1 VEIDTLITG
10 ATIVDEDGLRNAD
23 IGVQGE
29 QIVGLFERSSAE
41 VVARKT
47 IDAQGLHV
55 LPGVI
60 DPHTHI
66 GLGSATD
73 WLSETEAA
81 VRGGVTTVINYVMGG
96 SSYFSLVA
104 DEHAAA
110 AEATCVDYALHV
122 VPCTE
127 EHLHEL
133 PRYAR
138 ELGVT
143 SFKYFM
149 SFRGNEGAYLG
160 VSGTDDGYL
169 YRYLRLVAELP
180 GSIANVHPEN
190 IEVVWTLRD
199 EVRTAGLDG
208 LEGWDASR
216 PDFVEAE
223 ALGRAA
229 YLAACVGAPL
239 YLVHISAA
247 KCLEEIRR
255 ARQRIFDGPPL
266 YAETCP
272 HYLTHHVAS
281 PVASL
286 GKVNPPL
293 RRERDCEALWE
304 GLKDGTIETV
314 GSDHVP
320 RRRELKEK
328 SIWEAT
334 AGIAGLGTTLAVLIS
349 EGYHKHGLDLPTV
362 TKVTSSNAARI
373 FGIYPQ
379 KGAIRVGSDAD
390 LVLVDLDEE
399 RSVTADTWGG
409 GAGYNLYEGWRMKG
423 WPRTTMLRGQIV
435 YDAGNVS
442 GSAGV
447 GRYLRRE
454 LSAG

>member
-1 VEIDTLITG
+1 VRVDTLIKG

-23 IGVQGE
+23 IAVQDE
-29 QIVGLFERSSAE
+29 QIAWLLDPGSAD
-41 VVARKT
+41 VVAERT
-47 IDAQGLHV
+47 IDAEGLHAF
-55 LPGVI
+55 PGAI

-66 GLGSATD
+66 GLGGATD
-73 WLSETEAA
+73 WLTETETAA
-81 VRGGVTTVINYVMGG
+81 RGGVTTVINYVMGG

-110 AEATCVDYALHV
+110 EASRVDYALHV
-122 VPCTE
+122 VPCSE
-127 EHLHEL
+127 RHLDEL
-133 PRYAR
+133 PQYAR

-160 VSGTDDGYL
+160 VAGTDDGYL
-169 YRYLRLVAELP
+169 YRYLRLIAQLP
-180 GSIANVHPEN
+180 GTIANVHPEN

-199 EVRTAGLDG
+199 EVRTAGLGG

-223 ALGRAA
+223 AVGRAA
-229 YLAACVGAPL
+229 YLAASVGAPL

-247 KCLEEIRR
+247 KCLEEIQR
-255 ARQRIFDGPPL
+255 ARQRSSVGPPI

-281 PVASL
+281 PVAAL

-293 RRERDCEALWE
+293 RREEDCEALWE
-304 GLKDGTIETV
+304 GLKDGIVQTV

-328 SIWEAT
+328 DIWEST
-334 AGIAGLGTTLAVLIS
+334 AGIAGLGTTLTVLIS
-349 EGYHKHGLDLPTV
+349 EGFHKRGLDLPTV
-362 TKVTSSNAARI
+362 TKVTSTNAARI

-399 RSVTADTWGG
+399 RTVDPNTWGG

-423 WPRTTMLRGQIV
+423 WPRTTILRGQIV
-435 YDAGNVS
+435 YEAGDVT
-442 GSAGV
+442 GSAGF

-454 LSAG
+454 LSTH